1 MKLEEKLIDNYHKGY
16 NDGYHRAMLD
26 YGLEDDLCK
35 WEQIR
40 AEIQKEADNRA
51 TPYGMEIYYRCLSII
66 DKHLN
71 VSEVWER

>member
-26 YGLEDDLCK
+26 YGLEDDLNK

-40 AEIQKEADNRA
+40 AEIASHIGDN
-51 TPYGMEIYYRCLSII
+51 GMFNDGLDMALEII

>member
-1 MKLEEKLIDNYHKGY
+1 MDEYWKAY

-40 AEIQKEADNRA
+40 AEIASHIGGN
-51 TPYGMEIYYRCLSII
+51 GMLNDGLDMALGII
-66 DKHLN
+66 DKHLD
-71 VSEVWER
+71 VSEVWNR